1 MYIMLTLDQAQKFA
15 VENQTVVDNI
25 LKEHF
30 QMNLLD
36 ILFNTP
42 FENNLVFKGGTALR
56 LAFGSFRF
64 SEDLDFSIMN
74 EIPFPLF
81 EQAIQKIPS
90 KIPGAMIKDIRDK
103 RNTLYA
109 RVIINVE
116 YRPIPV
122 GIKIEINKN
131 TAGFDQTIHM
141 ISSPFN
147 NLTVLGRV
155 YTLESILR
163 DKLRIIKN
171 GERHDPR
178 DLFDTWFIHQKLGRE
193 FEIPEEYKYSRKELM
208 DNLFHFIPRN
218 QRKVIE
224 LFAQ

>member
-1 MYIMLTLDQAQKFA
+1 MLTQDQAQKFA

-36 ILFNTP
+36 ILFNAP
-42 FENNLVFKGGTALR
+42 IEKNLVFKGGTALR
-56 LAFGSFRF
+56 LAYGSFRF
-64 SEDLDFSIMN
+64 SEDLDFSMLGD
-74 EIPFPLF
+74 IPFADF
-81 EQAIQKIPS
+81 EQAIQKVPAR
-90 KIPGAMIKDIRDK
+90 IPGAVIKDIYDK

-116 YRPIPV
+116 YRPIPI
-122 GIKIEINKN
+122 GIKIEMNKN
-131 TAGFDQTIHM
+131 AAGFDQTIHL

-147 NLTVLGRV
+147 NLNVLGRV

-163 DKLRIIKN
+163 DKLRIMKN
-171 GERHDPR
+171 GERRDPR
-178 DLFDTWFIHQKLGRE
+178 DLFDAWFIHQKLGRE
-193 FEIPEEYKYSRKELM
+193 FEFPEDYKYSRKELM
-208 DNLFHFIPRN
+208 DNLFHFIPQN

-224 LFAQ
+224 LFVR